1 MKLNDK
7 GWHGIGWK
15 SMRQNNIWD
24 DGDMEEMER
33 NRRDK
38 ESIKNVMSK
47 YMMEQDTTEWCGI
60 VWDGICME
68 LYGKQ

>member
-1 MKLNDK
+1 
-7 GWHGIGWK
+7 
-15 SMRQNNIWD
+15 
-24 DGDMEEMER
+24 MEEMER

-60 VWDGICME
+60 V
-68 LYGKQ
+68 